1 MNRVIKT
8 FIINILLILS
18 AQTLFA
24 EEHVFAPDEHCL
36 AYKTEK
42 SVLFVADVEVIGKSC
57 EVTAK
62 MNWNH
67 SGEKAQVKVSV
78 PVISLDSNNAFRDE
92 DIPEILRV
100 DQTYD
105 IRFISDWL
113 EIEVLKKMLQEKKGE
128 VSGIL
133 EVAGGKFP
141 VKFMMTFTSKPEY
154 YLVTGHLNTTFAALN
169 VDVPDVA
176 WGLVAQPKEF
186 LELLVHLRS
195 DKISGAERLAIQQ

>member
-1 MNRVIKT
+1 
-8 FIINILLILS
+8 
-18 AQTLFA
+18 
-24 EEHVFAPDEHCL
+24 
-36 AYKTEK
+36 
-42 SVLFVADVEVIGKSC
+42 
-57 EVTAK
+57 
-62 MNWNH
+62 
-67 SGEKAQVKVSV
+67 
-78 PVISLDSNNAFRDE
+78 
-92 DIPEILRV
+92 
-100 DQTYD
+100 
-105 IRFISDWL
+105 
-113 EIEVLKKMLQEKKGE
+113 MLQEKKGE